1 LADRDID
8 RREAELTL
16 DAPELTLREEGERR
30 IHMRRYVD
38 SLLGQT
44 MLLRVVV
51 EETSTEIVVVTLYK
65 TSRIAR
71 YLGGPVQ

>member
-1 LADRDID
+1 MADRDID